1 MVAGRAEKTP
11 VLIVGAGPVGLA
23 LAVELGWRGIPCLLI
38 EQTDGS
44 ITTPK
49 MNEVNTRTMEFC
61 RRWGIADEV
70 LNCPF
75 PGDFPLD
82 TAFITSMF
90 GYELGRAPRPARNH
104 QTPEPHSPY
113 RLQACS
119 QIWFDPMLAAR
130 ARSFSHVQL
139 RYRHRLDSF
148 ESSGDGVIA
157 RVTDLA
163 NGEHVQIAADYL
175 VGCDGATSGVRQA
188 LGVKLVGQEIIGH
201 PLHTFF
207 LAPDLL
213 KQSGRDPA
221 TFFFLIDA
229 GGLWGSLRIIDPA
242 RGLWRLMI
250 DSMPEI
256 TRAEEIDRDAV
267 LQRALGRPFNV
278 QWLGT
283 SIWKRRSVVA
293 ESYGKGRVFLAG
305 DAVHQLSPTGALGM
319 NSGIGDAVDIGW
331 KLAATI
337 EGWGGEKLLD
347 SYDRERRPIG
357 VRNVGT
363 ATGFYMTNVG
373 FGVGNAKL
381 EEDTPASANARQ
393 QLGAIL
399 ERDVGREFRT
409 IGSQIGYRYEGSP
422 ICVADGTAAPP
433 DEADTYIPSA
443 RPGARAPHVWLGDGR
458 SILDL
463 YGSGFVLLRF
473 GENAPAGATIETGA
487 AKHGLPLKSAHISN
501 PEAAKLYERKLVLV
515 RPDGHVA
522 WRADEPPADA
532 LSLIDTVRGAQ

>member
-1 MVAGRAEKTP
+1 MVAARAEGAP

-23 LAVELGWRGIPCLLI
+23 LAVELGWRGVSCLLI

-90 GYELGRAPRPARNH
+90 GYELGRAPRLARNH

-130 ARSFSHVQL
+130 ARSFPHVQL

-148 ESSGDGVIA
+148 EASHDGVVA
-157 RVTDLA
+157 HVTDLES
-163 NGEHVQIAADYL
+163 GTQTQINAGYL

-188 LGVKLVGQEIIGH
+188 LGVKLVGQEVIGH
-201 PLHTFF
+201 PLHMFF
-207 LAPDLL
+207 LAPNLL

-278 QWLGT
+278 RWLGT

-293 ESYGKGRVFLAG
+293 ENYGNGRVFLAG

-331 KLAATI
+331 KLAAAI
-337 EGWGGEKLLD
+337 EGWGGRNLLA
-347 SYDRERRPIG
+347 SYDHERRPIG

-363 ATGFYMTNVG
+363 ATGFYMTNAG

-381 EEDTPASANARQ
+381 EEDSPESANARR

-433 DEADTYIPSA
+433 DEADTYVPSA

-463 YGSGFVLLRF
+463 FGGGFVLLRF
-473 GENAPAGATIETGA
+473 GDRAPEGRTVETA
-487 AKHGLPLKSAHISN
+487 A
-501 PEAAKLYERKLVLV
+501 AARRMPITSIVITEPDAAELYERKLALV